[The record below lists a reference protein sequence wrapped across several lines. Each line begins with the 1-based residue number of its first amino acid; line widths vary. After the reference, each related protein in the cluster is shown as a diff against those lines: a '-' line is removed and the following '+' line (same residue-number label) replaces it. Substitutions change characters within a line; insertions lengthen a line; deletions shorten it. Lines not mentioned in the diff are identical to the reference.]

1 MALGEYMVGVSD
13 KNNDDDSTSKV
24 SLSANDLTIEVD
36 ELMTAL
42 ASHDKLIWLMTRG
55 RKEYKCEYKIGELE
69 SARLLWCGGVQ

>member
-13 KNNDDDSTSKV
+13 KDNDDDSTSKV

-42 ASHDKLIWLMTRG
+42 ASHNKLIWLTTRE
-55 RKEYKCEYKIGELE
+55 RKEYKFEYKITLRG
-69 SARLLWCGGVQ
+69 A